1 MPSRHTTA
9 NDVCSR
15 FFATLATD
23 KPIQRGSW
31 DISIDEPL
39 FETADTNGIH
49 SPQENPSIPLSR
61 TNLRVD
67 WQTQRRLPLSGAV
80 AFNFKCLFTP
90 IASLASEPYIPG
102 LLASLL
108 KEGKREAREHK
119 GAKNVEHV
127 VVPALEEM
135 ERKQKEKGIV
145 DEKWEAQTLQQ
156 YPWFPGWEDKWQKE
170 QGFA

>member
-1 MPSRHTTA
+1 MILIIY
-9 NDVCSR
+9 SR

-23 KPIQRGSW
+23 QPIQHGSW

-39 FETADTNGIH
+39 FEIADNNGIH
-49 SPQENPSIPLSR
+49 SPQDPSFPLSR

-102 LLASLL
+102 LLLRSL
-108 KEGKREAREHK
+108 KDGKREAMGYK
-119 GAKNVEHV
+119 GMGNVEHV